1 MIRRPPRST
10 LFPYTTLFRSN
21 SFHWDGIW
29 QTQDLAKTNLPWD
42 VVPLPQIGDQ
52 KATWAGSHNLVI
64 MRQPR
69 PDDNKLQAG
78 KVFINW
84 ISEKSIEWA
93 KAGQIPARTSV
104 RESAEFKG
112 LEHQSTLAQ
121 QQDYVVFF
129 PAVPGISDTI
139 AEMEQRSEERRV
151 GKECRSRWPPYH

>member
-78 KVFINW
+78 KDRKSTRLNSSHGNISYAVFCL
-84 ISEKSIEWA
+84 K
-93 KAGQIPARTSV
+93 K
-104 RESAEFKG
+104 K
-112 LEHQSTLAQ
+112 
-121 QQDYVVFF
+121 
-129 PAVPGISDTI
+129 
-139 AEMEQRSEERRV
+139 
-151 GKECRSRWPPYH
+151 